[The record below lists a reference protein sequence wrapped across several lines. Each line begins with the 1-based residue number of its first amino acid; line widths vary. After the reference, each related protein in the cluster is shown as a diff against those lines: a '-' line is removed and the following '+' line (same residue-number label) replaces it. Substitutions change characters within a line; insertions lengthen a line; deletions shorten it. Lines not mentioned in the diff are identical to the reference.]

1 MITFADSSTC
11 YLIYASISPRILD
24 LLPLV
29 GGTAARRFCFGGLNQ
44 FEYVNPCAKRET
56 HRTAPPPQL

>member
-24 LLPLV
+24 LLPLLEGQH
-29 GGTAARRFCFGGLNQ
+29 GGVVVLEA
-44 FEYVNPCAKRET
+44 
-56 HRTAPPPQL
+56 